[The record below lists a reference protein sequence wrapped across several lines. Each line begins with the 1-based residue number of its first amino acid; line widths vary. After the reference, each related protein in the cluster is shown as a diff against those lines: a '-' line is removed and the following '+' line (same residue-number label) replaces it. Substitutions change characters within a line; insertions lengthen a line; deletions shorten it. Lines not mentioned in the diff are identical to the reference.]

1 MDTVSITGSS
11 QLMQN
16 ARTQQAMSATLMK
29 KAAEQQ
35 EQMADMLAQNAKKA
49 TPPPKDSRYNFSTYA

>member
-35 EQMADMLAQNAKKA
+35 EQMADMLNPSAESHKKP
-49 TPPPKDSRYNFSTYA
+49 TPS